1 MPQRE
6 HFAVLTVDDDARI
19 RRTLRGVLEDEGHET
34 GEAANAGE
42 AYEALEKRRWDA
54 VLLDLTM
61 PGEHGLDALLKIR
74 EQAPDTAV
82 IVVSGES
89 TLENAVK
96 AGQRGAFD
104 FVPKPIN
111 DPEHLLEVLREAVK
125 VTRLRRG
132 AKPAPNGG
140 GTGARSAG
148 AGGAEGLSDAMATIV
163 GDCPA
168 VDRMREQI
176 RRVAPSNG
184 RVLITGENGAGK
196 ELAALAIHALSKRSG
211 GAFVKLNCAA
221 IPKDLLESELFGYE
235 KGAFTG
241 AVASKKG
248 RLELADGGTLFLD
261 EIGDLALD
269 AQAKLLR
276 ALETGEILPVGADK
290 PTAIQVRLIAA
301 TDANLEDQIRQGQF
315 KAPLLH
321 RLSGFEVRLPP
332 LRERRE
338 DIGLLFHHFARE
350 ELEAVGEAHRLSPH
364 DPYARP
370 WLPAHVA
377 AQLVRYAWPGNIRE
391 LRNVTR
397 QLVIESRGLP
407 QVRLDPRLAEQLGVP
422 GSSRE
427 PIPVRPPSDPAI
439 EVRRPPSDPAIEV
452 KRSSDPVIEVKRP
465 SDPAIEARRKPSDV
479 TESELLEALRACAW
493 DLKAAADRLRIPRP
507 SIYDLIERSPNI
519 RTAGDL
525 GAEEITQ
532 CFHACGGDL
541 DAMVTQLQ
549 VSKRALNRRLRE
561 LGLAGRTR
569 TRSPSE
575 SDGDSS

>member
-34 GEAANAGE
+34 GEAANASE

-111 DPEHLLEVLREAVK
+111 DPVHLLEVLHEAVK

-132 AKPAPNGG
+132 AKPAASGG
-140 GTGARSAG
+140 GGGGRSG
-148 AGGAEGLSDAMATIV
+148 AGGAESFKDDALTDIV

-168 VDRMREQI
+168 VERMREQI

-196 ELAALAIHALSKRSG
+196 ELAALAIHALSKRSS
-211 GAFVKLNCAA
+211 APFVKLNCAA

-276 ALETGEILPVGADK
+276 ALETGEIERVGGTRTAKVDVRLLAATNKDLAGAVKSGDFREDLYFRLNVLPVA
-290 PTAIQVRLIAA
+290 V
-301 TDANLEDQIRQGQF
+301 
-315 KAPLLH
+315 
-321 RLSGFEVRLPP
+321 PP
-332 LRERRE
+332 LRERKA
-338 DIGLLFHHFARE
+338 DVGPLASHFLERFAEAEGRGAMTLADDARE
-350 ELEAVGEAHRLSPH
+350 LLEEYH
-364 DPYARP
+364 
-370 WLPAHVA
+370 
-377 AQLVRYAWPGNIRE
+377 WPGNVREMRNLMERAVVLVKDDAVTAADLNPWLESPPEEGEDAGLKGKVARSEIESIRRA
-391 LRNVTR
+391 LDAADWNVT
-397 QLVIESRGLP
+397 QAAAGLGID
-407 QVRLDPRLAEQLGVP
+407 RTNLHRKMRKYG
-422 GSSRE
+422 
-427 PIPVRPPSDPAI
+427 I
-439 EVRRPPSDPAIEV
+439 
-452 KRSSDPVIEVKRP
+452 
-465 SDPAIEARRKPSDV
+465 ARR
-479 TESELLEALRACAW
+479 
-493 DLKAAADRLRIPRP
+493 
-507 SIYDLIERSPNI
+507 
-519 RTAGDL
+519 
-525 GAEEITQ
+525 
-532 CFHACGGDL
+532 
-541 DAMVTQLQ
+541 
-549 VSKRALNRRLRE
+549 
-561 LGLAGRTR
+561 
-569 TRSPSE
+569 
-575 SDGDSS
+575 

>member
-1 MPQRE
+1 MSQRE

-140 GTGARSAG
+140 GTGARNAG
-148 AGGAEGLSDAMATIV
+148 ALGAEGANDAMATIV

-276 ALETGEILPVGADK
+276 ALETGEIERLGGTRTAKVDVRLLAATNKDLAAAVKAGEFREDLYFRLNVLPVA
-290 PTAIQVRLIAA
+290 V
-301 TDANLEDQIRQGQF
+301 
-315 KAPLLH
+315 
-321 RLSGFEVRLPP
+321 PP
-332 LRERRE
+332 LRERKS
-338 DIGLLFHHFARE
+338 DIGPLASHFLERFAEAEGRGAMTLADDARE
-350 ELEAVGEAHRLSPH
+350 LLEEYH
-364 DPYARP
+364 
-370 WLPAHVA
+370 
-377 AQLVRYAWPGNIRE
+377 WPGNVREMRNLMERAVVLVKGDVVTAADLNPWLESPPEEGEDAGLKGRVARSEIDSIRRA
-391 LRNVTR
+391 LDAADWNVT
-397 QLVIESRGLP
+397 Q
-407 QVRLDPRLAEQLGVP
+407 
-422 GSSRE
+422 
-427 PIPVRPPSDPAI
+427 
-439 EVRRPPSDPAIEV
+439 
-452 KRSSDPVIEVKRP
+452 
-465 SDPAIEARRKPSDV
+465 
-479 TESELLEALRACAW
+479 
-493 DLKAAADRLRIPRP
+493 AAAGLGIDRTNLHRKMRK
-507 SIYDLIERSPNI
+507 Y
-519 RTAGDL
+519 G
-525 GAEEITQ
+525 IT
-532 CFHACGGDL
+532 
-541 DAMVTQLQ
+541 
-549 VSKRALNRRLRE
+549 RR
-561 LGLAGRTR
+561 
-569 TRSPSE
+569 
-575 SDGDSS
+575 

>member
-1 MPQRE
+1 MSQRE

-42 AYEALEKRRWDA
+42 AYEALERRRWDA

-140 GTGARSAG
+140 SSGARNAG
-148 AGGAEGLSDAMATIV
+148 AAGAEGANDAMATIV

-276 ALETGEILPVGADK
+276 ALETGEIERLGGTRTAKVDVRLLAATNKDLAAAVKAGDFREDLYFRLNVLPVA
-290 PTAIQVRLIAA
+290 V
-301 TDANLEDQIRQGQF
+301 
-315 KAPLLH
+315 
-321 RLSGFEVRLPP
+321 PP
-332 LRERRE
+332 LRERKS
-338 DIGLLFHHFARE
+338 DVGPLASHFLERFAEAEGRGAMTLADDARE
-350 ELEAVGEAHRLSPH
+350 LLEEYH
-364 DPYARP
+364 
-370 WLPAHVA
+370 
-377 AQLVRYAWPGNIRE
+377 WPGNVREMRNLMERAVVLVKGDVVTAAELNPWLESPPEEGEDAGLKGRVARSEIDSIRRA
-391 LRNVTR
+391 LDTADWNVT
-397 QLVIESRGLP
+397 QAAAGLGID
-407 QVRLDPRLAEQLGVP
+407 RTNLHRKMRKYG
-422 GSSRE
+422 
-427 PIPVRPPSDPAI
+427 I
-439 EVRRPPSDPAIEV
+439 
-452 KRSSDPVIEVKRP
+452 
-465 SDPAIEARRKPSDV
+465 ARR
-479 TESELLEALRACAW
+479 
-493 DLKAAADRLRIPRP
+493 
-507 SIYDLIERSPNI
+507 
-519 RTAGDL
+519 
-525 GAEEITQ
+525 
-532 CFHACGGDL
+532 
-541 DAMVTQLQ
+541 
-549 VSKRALNRRLRE
+549 
-561 LGLAGRTR
+561 
-569 TRSPSE
+569 
-575 SDGDSS
+575 